1 MQCSQCSACHGMH
14 CRLLACFRRTQGQ
27 RLHVSKAPHLSCRC
41 TSSRLHLAG
50 ELLAQLLDLTVQVL
64 PTLLGTVQLLPVFEL
79 KPLHVPAQGA

>member
-64 PTLLGTVQLLPVFEL
+64 PTRAVQLLLVSEL
-79 KPLHVPAQGA
+79 KPLHVPAEGA